1 MQYKI
6 LFICINILYSN
17 IYLEREDYMN
27 DGLNCCYNN
36 NGGGLFRSGGSNS
49 EILLFL
55 VVFLLLFTN
64 FGCCGCGN

>member
-1 MQYKI
+1 M
-6 LFICINILYSN
+6 LHLVF
-17 IYLEREDYMN
+17 YLESEDYMN
-27 DGLNCCYNN
+27 DGLNCCCN
-36 NGGGLFRSGGSNS
+36 NGGGLFRAGGNNS

>member
-1 MQYKI
+1 M
-6 LFICINILYSN
+6 NISCAKFKPDY
-17 IYLEREDYMN
+17 IEDIVCLESEDYMN
-27 DGLNCCYNN
+27 DGLNNCCCNN
-36 NGGGLFRSGGSNS
+36 NGLFRCGGSNS

>member
-1 MQYKI
+1 MKI
-6 LFICINILYSN
+6 ISF
-17 IYLEREDYMN
+17 IYLESEDYMN
-27 DGLNCCYNN
+27 DGLNSCCCNN
-36 NGGGLFRSGGSNS
+36 NGLFRSGGSNS